1 MFRVI
6 IQKYNNTGSLGDFSR
21 VIFGAKQKQCNVNVN
36 VNVNV
41 MQCIALYCTVLCCIV
56 LFLNAL
62 QHSQCIS
69 IRCDVFFPEAN
80 L

>member
-36 VNVNV
+36 VNV

-56 LFLNAL
+56 LFCFLMHCNTVNVF
-62 QHSQCIS
+62 
-69 IRCDVFFPEAN
+69 RYDVMFFSRS
-80 L
+80 